1 MFHHIIQNYMK
12 SIIWN
17 SSTNLSILQLEHRQV
32 CIAQTRLQ
40 AHKDD
45 PWKDTT
51 EDSLIGITLG
61 SFWLR
66 GSRANVVV
74 KTYMLKGKGCWI
86 YKHEYRLVSHIK
98 WFFFL
103 KTFIKGKKQFIREL
117 LQTLISLSLEEIFQ
131 IFIHFIFCFFLKSN
145 YLKKKKCKQI
155 FLLNPSYYSRESQIE
170 FKIVN
175 LND

>member
-1 MFHHIIQNYMK
+1 MDLDIYVYVYWVMVMFHHIIQ
-12 SIIWN
+12 IIWKVSFETSPTIYLFCN
-17 SSTNLSILQLEHRQV
+17 WNIDRV

-74 KTYMLKGKGCWI
+74 ET
-86 YKHEYRLVSHIK
+86 
-98 WFFFL
+98 
-103 KTFIKGKKQFIREL
+103 
-117 LQTLISLSLEEIFQ
+117 
-131 IFIHFIFCFFLKSN
+131 
-145 YLKKKKCKQI
+145 
-155 FLLNPSYYSRESQIE
+155 
-170 FKIVN
+170 
-175 LND
+175 

>member
-1 MFHHIIQNYMK
+1 MWTSIIIIMSCKVTFQAKFTKVSNYSIFGHRHICLCLLSYGDVPSYYTNYMK

-17 SSTNLSILQLEHRQV
+17 FSTYLSILQLEHRQV

-74 KTYMLKGKGCWI
+74 ETYMLKGKGCWI
-86 YKHEYRLVSHIK
+86 CKHKYRLVSHIK
-98 WFFFL
+98 WFFFFL
-103 KTFIKGKKQFIREL
+103 KGKKQLIREL
-117 LQTLISLSLEEIFQ
+117 LQTLISLSLE
-131 IFIHFIFCFFLKSN
+131 
-145 YLKKKKCKQI
+145 
-155 FLLNPSYYSRESQIE
+155 
-170 FKIVN
+170 
-175 LND
+175 